1 MRRAAMIN
9 YLIRRFFQMI
19 VVVLLSTVAIY
30 ILLNIAP
37 GGPISPCLANPRNCP
52 SEAEIARL
60 EAYLGLD
67 KPLMLRYLAW
77 IIGDDWMGAN
87 WVYAGLT
94 QFEQPVI
101 GRDGN
106 PITRVDAKSGEEEIL
121 TEKFRYWADPGP
133 ALLNPGLSLW
143 VTGSQ
148 NGQREV
154 QIGNSNDDGYV
165 SQTLP
170 LYTANTVTVKPPR
183 GENSP
188 EEVVVN
194 GTILS
199 QEGSLFVVRELTG
212 KLYAV
217 QASPETIFTF
227 PDGEARPRPEHGTWL
242 NISWL
247 TGAYGVLDKI
257 SGFHG
262 NGHGVLR
269 WDFGLSWRTN
279 QPVSELLKSRL
290 VNTLMLTVAATLLS
304 ITVGIPIGMYSATR
318 QYSRIDY
325 TVTTFAFF
333 GSAMPVF
340 WFGLMLILLF
350 SFQFKNWG
358 LPFFPT
364 GGVSSVREPPVGSLL
379 ELLRV
384 VPGSFVDRIAHLILP
399 VLVLSLASLAQ
410 YSRFARGSMLEVLR
424 QDYVRTARAKGLV
437 ERVVIYKH
445 ALRNALIPVVAI
457 VVFNIAAIFSGATIT
472 ETIFSYPGMGRLYF
486 DALGAN
492 DWPIVMAF
500 LYISAILIVIVA
512 LARDVMFT
520 VIDPRIRFH

>member
-1 MRRAAMIN
+1 MVN

-19 VVVLLSTVAIY
+19 VVVLFSTVAIY
-30 ILLNIAP
+30 ILLNVAP
-37 GGPISPCLANPRNCP
+37 GGPISPCLSNPRNCP

-87 WVYAGLT
+87 WVYVGLT
-94 QFEQPVI
+94 QFEQPLI

-106 PITRVDAKSGEEEIL
+106 PVTRTNTETGEEEMV

-143 VTGSQ
+143 VTGVQ
-148 NGQREV
+148 NGQLEV
-154 QIGNSNDDGYV
+154 KIGNPDDDGYI

-170 LYTANTVTVKPPR
+170 SYAANTVTVKPPR
-183 GENSP
+183 GENSS
-188 EEVVVN
+188 EEVIVN
-194 GTILS
+194 GTVLS
-199 QEGSLFVVRELTG
+199 QEGSLFVVQDLNSNR
-212 KLYAV
+212 YAV
-217 QASPETIFTF
+217 QASPETVFTF
-227 PDGEARPRPEHGTWL
+227 PDGEARSRPEQGTWL
-242 NISWL
+242 NIGWL

-262 NGHGVLR
+262 NGRGVLR

-290 VNTLMLTVAATLLS
+290 GNTLMLTVSATLLS
-304 ITVGIPIGMYSATR
+304 IIVGIPIGMYSATR
-318 QYSRIDY
+318 QYSRTDY
-325 TVTTFAFF
+325 VVTTFSFF

-340 WFGLMLILLF
+340 WFGLMFILLF

-379 ELLRV
+379 DLLHAI
-384 VPGSFVDRIAHLILP
+384 PGSFVDRFAHLILP
-399 VLVLSLASLAQ
+399 ILVLSLASLAQ
-410 YSRFARGSMLEVLR
+410 YSRFARSSMLEVLR

-457 VVFNIAAIFSGATIT
+457 VVFDIAGIFSGATLT

-486 DALGAN
+486 DALGTN

-500 LYISAILIVIVA
+500 LYISAILIVIVT
-512 LARDVMFT
+512 LARDIMFT
-520 VIDPRIRFH
+520 VVDPRIRFR